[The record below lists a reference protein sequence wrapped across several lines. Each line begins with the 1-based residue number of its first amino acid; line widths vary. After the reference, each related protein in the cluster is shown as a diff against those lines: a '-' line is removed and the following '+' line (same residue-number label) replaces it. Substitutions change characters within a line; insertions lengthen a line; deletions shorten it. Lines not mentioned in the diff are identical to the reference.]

1 MYKINQRMRLWQK
14 QDKLQNRFIH
24 LSTGLV
30 RANTEDNRAHDN
42 TAQPRLA
49 SAFPAEDHG
58 GTGTTARRS
67 PSSNTTTCSRPH
79 ARHPRPL
86 LCTWQGRR
94 GYSKARALEETSPSK
109 RFNTSNNFQHTDFSR
124 FFRYFILQYKE
135 TAHKEAVSWCF
146 LRCVKRFCSVS
157 ASPTAVTEVFADC
170 DMLSVNNSAC
180 KVQYTSLAV
189 TPHGP
194 VLYSHAQQVVRAFS
208 EDNEWSTNER
218 TVLSG
223 DGTRQITL

>member
-1 MYKINQRMRLWQK
+1 MYKINQRTRLGQK

-94 GYSKARALEETSPSK
+94 GFSKARALEETSPSK

-124 FFRYFILQYKE
+124 FFAISLCNIRKQHIRKLFHGVFWGVWNVFAAFPPPQRP
-135 TAHKEAVSWCF
+135 S
-146 LRCVKRFCSVS
+146 LRCLQTARCSV
-157 ASPTAVTEVFADC
+157 
-170 DMLSVNNSAC
+170 
-180 KVQYTSLAV
+180 
-189 TPHGP
+189 
-194 VLYSHAQQVVRAFS
+194 
-208 EDNEWSTNER
+208 
-218 TVLSG
+218 
-223 DGTRQITL
+223 